1 MSGSADGPS
10 SRRRSPASFFGIDV
24 ERSHMSDFDE
34 EAERERLREQYER
47 EEERREATE
56 RMSELL
62 LKGATMT
69 NVHCETCGDPIFRYE
84 GQLFCPT
91 CEEVVDENG
100 TKVGD
105 SADADES
112 GAESESESEAERAE
126 PEPESTVES
135 GSEAESEPATASGED
150 VPDTDSAEAA
160 DEASPRESELPE
172 RREQP
177 GVPDRDRSPGEEL
190 RRPDPPAR
198 REEFEREASD
208 ERDDLQQAK
217 ASLRRSLLRF
227 AREAERADDPRRARE
242 SLEAAG
248 EAADALVTVSE
259 LR

>member
-1 MSGSADGPS
+1 
-10 SRRRSPASFFGIDV
+10 
-24 ERSHMSDFDE
+24 MSDFDE
-34 EAERERLREQYER
+34 EAERERLRQQYER
-47 EEERREATE
+47 EEEQREATE

-100 TKVGD
+100 TKVGGGTG
-105 SADADES
+105 AD
-112 GAESESESEAERAE
+112 GSEAGSE
-126 PEPESTVES
+126 PAES
-135 GSEAESEPATASGED
+135 GSKAEPSGPESGTDTESTTEPGTDAESEPAAASERSASARGVE
-150 VPDTDSAEAA
+150 TDSTEDA
-160 DEASPRESELPE
+160 DAGSTDQASELPE
-172 RREQP
+172 RRERP
-177 GVPDRDRSPGEEL
+177 DVPDRDRGPGEEL

-208 ERDDLQQAK
+208 ERDDLRQAK

-242 SLEAAG
+242 SLEAAS
-248 EAADALVTVSE
+248 EAADALVSVSE